1 MDHLKKIIGDLEV
14 HDVEGIRACFQNG
27 VSPNEL
33 YNGEP
38 LFNELTGGY
47 LRGPKFRECVRA
59 FVEYGLQFEDKVLL
73 STLLEDADSLKKYI
87 EEDPD
92 LIRQKFSL
100 RCAFTPLEEAS
111 LLHIC
116 AEFNHVECARVL
128 VAYGADVDAKAGT
141 DEHGFGGHTPIFHTV
156 NQNQNRSAEMMEL
169 LLQHSC
175 DLKIQVKG
183 LIWGKSFDWE
193 TLVPAVNPISYAM
206 MGLLPQMHRKEAV
219 IAGIV
224 EKLMHEAFGI
234 NYKCRNIPNS
244 YLKN

>member
-14 HDVEGIRACFQNG
+14 YDVEGIRTCFKNG
-27 VSPNEL
+27 VSPNAFFR
-33 YNGEP
+33 GEP
-38 LFNELTGGY
+38 LLNELTGGY

-59 FVEYGLQFEDKVLL
+59 FVEFGLEFEDKVLL
-73 STLLEDADSLKKYI
+73 SVLLDDADALLIFI
-87 EEDPD
+87 EEDPE
-92 LIRQKFSL
+92 LIRHKFSL
-100 RCAFTPLEEAS
+100 RCAFTPLEDAS

-116 AEFNHVECARVL
+116 AEFNHMECAKVL

-156 NQNQNRSAEMMEL
+156 NQNQNRSAEMMDL
-169 LLQHSC
+169 LLQNSC

-193 TLVPAVNPISYAM
+193 TLIPAVNPISYTM
-206 MGLLPQMHRKEAV
+206 MGLLPQMHREEKI

-224 EKLMHEAFGI
+224 EKLMEKAFGI
-234 NYKCRNIPNS
+234 KYKCKNIPNY